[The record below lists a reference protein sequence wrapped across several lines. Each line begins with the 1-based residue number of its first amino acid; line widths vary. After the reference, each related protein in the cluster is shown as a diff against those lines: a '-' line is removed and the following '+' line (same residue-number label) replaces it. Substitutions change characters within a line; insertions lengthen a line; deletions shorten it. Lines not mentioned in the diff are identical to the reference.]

1 MEIDSQR
8 TMRASFNLI
17 ALFLAALFATAPCFA
32 QAPSSTEQARFL
44 AGLPVRGSA
53 LEDYTRGSMWAEH
66 AAALDAAWG
75 KAEQRQIASVRAWA
89 GSYLPGNSGPA
100 YYMFSGPDFL
110 YANLFFRN
118 ASTYILC
125 GTEPIGAVPDIT
137 RIPPTMLAPALENL
151 RRSMKT
157 MLSFHYFITKEMR
170 VDLQRNELG
179 GTLPILYVF
188 LARLGYSIHQ
198 VEPVSTPAAGV
209 RIVFSGGGGR
219 TQSLYYFKVDL
230 SNGSCSNFLSWCRSQ
245 GPGPSLVKAASYLLH
260 SDGFSQVRRFLLDQS
275 TLIVQ
280 DDSGIPLRNF
290 DDRWSLRFFGNY
302 AGPIEIFAKH
312 YQPDLMA
319 AYQRSHPA
327 PLGFAFGYHWQP
339 ERGMLMLAVRK

>member
-1 MEIDSQR
+1 
-8 TMRASFNLI
+8 MRAPFTF
-17 ALFLAALFATAPCFA
+17 AVAFLATTFFAPRISSA
-32 QAPSSTEQARFL
+32 QTPSPTEQARFL

-53 LEDYTRGSMWAEH
+53 LEEYTRGSMWGEH
-66 AAALDAAWG
+66 AAALDAAWDR
-75 KAEQRQIASVRAWA
+75 AEQRQMSKVRSWA
-89 GSYLPGNSGPA
+89 GSYLPGTGGPV

-118 ASTYILC
+118 APTYILS

-137 RIPPTMLAPALENL
+137 RIPPTMLASALENL

-179 GTLPILYVF
+179 GTLPVLYVF
-188 LARLGYSIHQ
+188 LARLGYSINQ
-198 VEPVSTPAAGV
+198 VEPVNSPASGV
-209 RIVFSGGGGR
+209 RIVFSGTGGR

-230 SNGSCSNFLSWCRSQ
+230 SNGSSGKFLSWCRAQ
-245 GPGPSLVKAASYLLH
+245 GSGPSLVKAASYLMH
-260 SDGFSQVRRFLLDQS
+260 SDEFSNVRRFLLEQS
-275 TLIVQ
+275 TAIVQ

-290 DDRWSLRFFGNY
+290 DDRWALRFFGNY
-302 AGPIEIFAKH
+302 AGPIELFAKQ
-312 YQPDLMA
+312 YQPDLAA
-319 AYQRSHPA
+319 AYQRSHAA